1 MRGLMP
7 SPFHCILRAAADVK
21 ARILHIEDDPS
32 LQKLVRVALESIGG
46 YEVRTVADG
55 PCALKV
61 AGPFAPH
68 LILLDMDLPG
78 MSGVQTLHAL
88 RAIEGLREVPAVFLT
103 ASADPRVLAELH
115 GLGAHVFHK
124 PFRPRPLVEALGR
137 LLPSKES

>member
-1 MRGLMP
+1 
-7 SPFHCILRAAADVK
+7 VK

-32 LQKLVRVALESIGG
+32 LQKLVRVALETIGG

-61 AGPFAPH
+61 VGAFAPH

-78 MSGVQTLHAL
+78 MTGVQTLHAL

-103 ASADPRVLAELH
+103 AAADPRILGELH
-115 GLGAHVFHK
+115 GLGAHVILK

-137 LLPSKES
+137 LLAPKER